1 MLNNLSLT
9 FKSLISFGLLA
20 IIGIGVGLISYFQ
33 SQAAGDAVA
42 KRYVIEQQ
50 VAGLKDLE
58 FELVDQAM
66 ALKAFMLTGDLSW
79 SDHVK
84 EETPKLKKQFDALA
98 AVEGMDKMQAD
109 WKSWYSDFAEKQLLL
124 MRSPMSVDLAR
135 AIEVSGQSNR
145 QLKAVVA
152 AMNQKIAELTT
163 TMEKLTHEQ
172 NNKLGNVTNFA
183 LLGLA
188 LLIGATILLAWVNNL
203 IVARPL
209 GRMVKVTEAL
219 ANGDLSVDISVTNRE
234 DEIGKMYQALLVFR
248 DNLSRTQGLEVQN
261 TQQREQAEV
270 QKHTDMQQLADE
282 FEQVV
287 GTILR
292 NQADVC
298 ATLEENS
305 ASLTDIAGQTVE
317 RSMQVTS
324 ATQQAN
330 TNVQAV
336 ACATEELSASINQI
350 SSQVASAASLSTEAS
365 AEVDRTSK
373 SVELLQTVLQDVGSV
388 TRLINDI
395 AEQTNLLALNAAI
408 EAARA
413 GDAGKGF
420 AVVAAE
426 VKELASQTSKAT
438 EQIEEQVANMQNAA
452 QNSISATQ
460 SVADKVRTIT
470 NQAAEMAA
478 AADQQNA
485 ATSEIALNVS
495 EAAAGTSKISED
507 MERVYG
513 SAQQTGELTAIMQVK
528 VKDMNDQT
536 RLLQEKA
543 DAFIARI
550 LAA

>member
-183 LLGLA
+183 MLGLA

-292 NQADVC
+292 
-298 ATLEENS
+298 
-305 ASLTDIAGQTVE
+305 
-317 RSMQVTS
+317 
-324 ATQQAN
+324 
-330 TNVQAV
+330 
-336 ACATEELSASINQI
+336 
-350 SSQVASAASLSTEAS
+350 
-365 AEVDRTSK
+365 
-373 SVELLQTVLQDVGSV
+373 
-388 TRLINDI
+388 
-395 AEQTNLLALNAAI
+395 
-408 EAARA
+408 
-413 GDAGKGF
+413 
-420 AVVAAE
+420 
-426 VKELASQTSKAT
+426 
-438 EQIEEQVANMQNAA
+438 
-452 QNSISATQ
+452 
-460 SVADKVRTIT
+460 
-470 NQAAEMAA
+470 
-478 AADQQNA
+478 
-485 ATSEIALNVS
+485 
-495 EAAAGTSKISED
+495 
-507 MERVYG
+507 
-513 SAQQTGELTAIMQVK
+513 
-528 VKDMNDQT
+528 
-536 RLLQEKA
+536 
-543 DAFIARI
+543 
-550 LAA
+550 